1 MQKYPT
7 DLELVSS
14 QVADQCRR
22 LLDTMFSISLMK
34 STYLVSVK
42 MFLKTMEKIWLE
54 IPRKIAEVDRLR
66 YFVEQLRVSMN
77 SQVSAGLIPEHKLVW
92 SLLLALQATGMC
104 YNQLPGSLNIGSPA
118 PCFHSL
124 EFGTVLT

>member
-1 MQKYPT
+1 MQTYPT
-7 DLELVSS
+7 DVEHVSS

-34 STYLVSVK
+34 SIYLVSVK
-42 MFLKTMEKIWLE
+42 MFLKTMGKIWLE
-54 IPRKIAEVDRLR
+54 IPRKVAEADRLR
-66 YFVEQLRVSMN
+66 YFVVQLRVSIN

-104 YNQLPGSLNIGSPA
+104 
-118 PCFHSL
+118 
-124 EFGTVLT
+124 